1 MVYSPYR
8 DFVENRMTY
17 EKKNKSGDIGG
28 FTIKII
34 RKNNK
39 DNIQKEIYFN
49 KSRRLVS
56 KIKKKTT
63 ITI

>member
-17 EKKNKSGDIGG
+17 EKKNKSDDIGG

-63 ITI
+63 INI